1 MIREDKSIK
10 FTPDFRAMINNL
22 MLNSLGFFFLD
33 FILYYFTSQILNA
46 SGLQV
51 GFIFTLHIIG
61 NLISSTFTG
70 FITDKVK
77 SKKRLVLFGSIGRG
91 IAYFFLYFALF
102 FTDLIGIYIGY
113 FFLGFFV
120 GFFWVPFNTLIAQK
134 SHKSVRSQAF
144 GKKEAAQGRGLMV
157 GAILGFTIFNVTIN
171 FTANPLIIY
180 LAIPIYGLVNFYAG
194 IRFNR
199 IVDESIIISDP
210 PDNNE
215 NNNNMKT
222 QLSKIMVM
230 GFVLISIVLF
240 LASLNGSL
248 SRPFLNKY
256 LLEVVTNDPLIASF
270 AYIPAGIISMLLAPK
285 LGSFLDHIKPELG
298 ISFASIFGALVTWF
312 LINTKDLVTFSI
324 LLTLDIAIVQSASLV
339 IQNLLSRIT
348 LKHRGKIFSSFQFF
362 MSVGSILGPIL
373 GGLAWDYVGITAPF
387 LISIIVELCLIPF
400 YVFAVLM
407 IKPYLKEAY
416 HKEIERVE

>member
-1 MIREDKSIK
+1 MVREEKNVK
-10 FTPDFRAMINNL
+10 FTPDFKVMINNL

-46 SGLQV
+46 TGLQV
-51 GFIFTLHIIG
+51 GLIFTLHIIG
-61 NLISSTFTG
+61 NLISSTFAG

-77 SKKRLVLFGSIGRG
+77 SKKKLVLFGSIGRG
-91 IAYFFLYFALF
+91 IAYFILYFALF
-102 FTDLIGIYIGY
+102 FTNLIGIYIGY

-134 SHKSVRSQAF
+134 SHKDVRSQAF
-144 GKKEAAQGRGLMV
+144 GKKEAALGRGLMF
-157 GAILGFTIFNVTIN
+157 GAILGFTIFNLTISY
-171 FTANPLIIY
+171 TENPLIIY

-199 IVDESIIISDP
+199 IVDESIIISNPLND
-210 PDNNE
+210 
-215 NNNNMKT
+215 NNNNNLKT
-222 QLSKIMVM
+222 QLSKKMIL
-230 GFVLISIVLF
+230 GFILISIVLF

-285 LGSFLDHIKPELG
+285 LGSLLDRIKPELG

-312 LINTKDLVTFSI
+312 LINTNNFILFSI

-348 LKHRGKIFSSFQFF
+348 FKHRGKIFSSFQFF
-362 MSVGSILGPIL
+362 MSIGSILGPIL
-373 GGLAWDYVGITAPF
+373 GGLAWDFIGLTAPF

-400 YVFAVLM
+400 YIFSVVM
-407 IKPYLKEAY
+407 IKPYLKETY
-416 HKEIERVE
+416 FKEIEK